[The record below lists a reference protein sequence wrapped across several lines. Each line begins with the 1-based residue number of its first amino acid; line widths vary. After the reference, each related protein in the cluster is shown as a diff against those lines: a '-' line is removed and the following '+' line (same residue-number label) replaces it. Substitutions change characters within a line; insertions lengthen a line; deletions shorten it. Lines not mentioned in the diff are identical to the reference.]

1 METLITSFIGLDVHK
16 DSIAIGLAAAGR
28 EAYFPHI
35 SGMISREFS
44 GVD

>member
-28 EAYFPHI
+28 EAYFP
-35 SGMISREFS
+35 SRQDKPGKGE
-44 GVD
+44 DLM